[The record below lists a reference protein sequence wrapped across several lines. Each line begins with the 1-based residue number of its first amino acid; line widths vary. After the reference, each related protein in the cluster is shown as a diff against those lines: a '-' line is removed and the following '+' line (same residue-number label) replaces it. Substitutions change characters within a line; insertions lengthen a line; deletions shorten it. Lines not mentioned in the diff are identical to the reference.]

1 MERDLE
7 TGLKADLYTQWKM
20 EPRLWICSLVRSLN
34 KNNLQEFQDQETND
48 YYTIFADMY
57 NLSI

>member
-1 MERDLE
+1 
-7 TGLKADLYTQWKM
+7 M